1 MDEPDQIHMSN
12 LSNRYVLCSCLE
24 ENISFSEE
32 LDAVL
37 LRLERGHINILVGG
51 GNSLKYPFL
60 ATNQLGHINESPP
73 DCIIRD
79 TPIFNRSVGLKKP
92 LVTGYDEAT
101 NNIEIINAS
110 FNETGSTGGKISCIV
125 YP

>member
-1 MDEPDQIHMSN
+1 MLHNLNDVSN
-12 LSNRYVLCSCLE
+12 IYVLCSCVE
-24 ENISFSEE
+24 ENISFSDE

-37 LRLERGHINILVGG
+37 LRLERGHINILVGR

-60 ATNQLGHINESPP
+60 ATNQLGHIHESPP
-73 DCIIRD
+73 DCVIRD
-79 TPIFNRSVGLKKP
+79 TLSFNRSVGLKKP
-92 LVTGYDEAT
+92 LVTGYDKAT

-110 FNETGSTGGKISCIV
+110 FNKTGSTGGEISCIV